1 MQSVDLIWTIVGFIL
16 TLLVFSYL
24 FGDNP
29 LFRLVTYLFVG
40 VSAGFGAVM
49 VIYHVIMPRLIFPFL
64 EGPFGLQTS
73 LVIVPLILSILLL
86 MKLFPRLTSAGEVP
100 MAYLVGV
107 GAAVIIGGAVL
118 GTILTQ
124 GVATVNLFDFELG
137 AQFGQNQLM
146 RMLEGGI
153 LLVGTIGS
161 LIYFQ
166 FSVRSR
172 GDQTPQRPRIV
183 EMFSS
188 VGQVFIAITLGALF
202 AGVFA
207 TALTALVDRVGFLR
221 DAIVTIISFF

>member
-1 MQSVDLIWTIVGFIL
+1 MQPVDLIWTIVGFIL

-49 VIYHVIMPRLIFPFL
+49 VIYHVIMPRLLFPFL

-86 MKLFPRLTSAGEVP
+86 MKLFPRLAGAGEVP

-124 GVATVNLFDFELG
+124 GIATVNLFDFELG
-137 AQFGQNQLM
+137 AQLGQNQLM
-146 RMLEGGI
+146 RILEGGI
-153 LLVGTIGS
+153 LLVGTIGT

-166 FSVRSR
+166 FSARSR
-172 GDQTPQRPRIV
+172 GDQTPQRSRIV
-183 EMFSS
+183 EILSS

>member
-1 MQSVDLIWTIVGFIL
+1 MQPADLIWTIVGFIL

-49 VIYHVIMPRLIFPFL
+49 VIYHVIMPRLLFPFL

-86 MKLFPRLTSAGEVP
+86 MKLFPRLASAGEVP

-124 GVATVNLFDFELG
+124 GVAIVNLFDFELG
-137 AQFGQNQLM
+137 AQLGQNQLM

-153 LLVGTIGS
+153 LLVGTIGT

-166 FSVRSR
+166 FSARSR
-172 GDQTPQRPRIV
+172 GDQPPQRSRIV
-183 EMFSS
+183 EILSS

>member
-1 MQSVDLIWTIVGFIL
+1 MQPVDLIWTIVGFIL

-49 VIYHVIMPRLIFPFL
+49 VIYHVIMPRLLFPFL

-86 MKLFPRLTSAGEVP
+86 MKLFPRLAGAGEVP

-124 GVATVNLFDFELG
+124 GIATVNLFDFELG
-137 AQFGQNQLM
+137 AQLGQNQLM

-153 LLVGTIGS
+153 LLVGTIGT

-166 FSVRSR
+166 FSARSR
-172 GDQTPQRPRIV
+172 GDQTPQRSRIV
-183 EMFSS
+183 EILSS

>member
-1 MQSVDLIWTIVGFIL
+1 MQPVDLIWTIVGFIL

-40 VSAGFGAVM
+40 VSAGYGAVI
-49 VIYHVIMPRLIFPFL
+49 VIYHVIMPRLLFPFL

-73 LVIVPLILSILLL
+73 LVIVPLVLSILLL
-86 MKLFPRLTSAGEVP
+86 MKLSPRLSSAGEVP

-107 GAAVIIGGAVL
+107 GAAVIIGGAIL

-124 GVATVNLFDFELG
+124 GIATVNLFDFDLG
-137 AQFGQNQLM
+137 AQMGQNQLM
-146 RMLEGGI
+146 RLLEGSV
-153 LLVGTIGS
+153 LLVGTIGT
-161 LIYFQ
+161 LVYFQ
-166 FSVRSR
+166 FSARTR
-172 GDQTPQRPRIV
+172 GDQPPQRARIV
-183 EMFSS
+183 DLLSS
-188 VGQVFIAITLGALF
+188 IGQVFIAITLGALF